1 MEAAATAAGTASAA
15 GTGSGEAAGAPV
27 EAAGARDSAAPAEA
41 AVACDGRDWV
51 STTATLYHSSDD
63 STGRAGLVMRMLGIA
78 DDALWV
84 LTPAGTTARW
94 ARAAAAT
101 GTPVQTPDPA
111 RPPHTRKR
119 PAASTPP
126 AELFL

>member
-1 MEAAATAAGTASAA
+1 MEAAATAAGMASAA

-63 STGRAGLVMRMLGIA
+63 STGRAGLVMR
-78 DDALWV
+78 
-84 LTPAGTTARW
+84 
-94 ARAAAAT
+94 
-101 GTPVQTPDPA
+101 
-111 RPPHTRKR
+111 TRGYR
-119 PAASTPP
+119 G
-126 AELFL
+126 